1 MEYFLFLFLS
11 AVTIFLRL
19 SGSLVYF
26 CWLLLAVMWS
36 EWFSV
41 RRICLGN
48 FHVETLDGPYL
59 MRAPLEGTCLCAWRP
74 PWALL
79 THDHLKTK
87 PWVWVFIGF
96 VTRIARRSCGTQRLY
111 VFLPL
116 VQRKAGL
123 WPLNF
128 ISGKK
133 KSPLLSTQTQG
144 QTCPLSHTLS
154 FPGDRFLPSR
164 FLFVFYKF
172 PRLAAPIYDHQEQE
186 RVLLQFWVP
195 DIWHPLGKAMF
206 PWGDTPPSFLSSDDP
221 ISFTYDIAAS
231 F

>member
-48 FHVETLDGPYL
+48 LHVETLDGPYL

-133 KSPLLSTQTQG
+133 NHPGCLLRHKGKHALFPTPCLFQVADSFPAGSSLSST
-144 QTCPLSHTLS
+144 S
-154 FPGDRFLPSR
+154 FPGLQHQFMTIKNRNVFSYSSGSQTSDIHLARLCFLEKIHPHLFYPLMIPYPSR
-164 FLFVFYKF
+164 M
-172 PRLAAPIYDHQEQE
+172 I
-186 RVLLQFWVP
+186 
-195 DIWHPLGKAMF
+195 
-206 PWGDTPPSFLSSDDP
+206 
-221 ISFTYDIAAS
+221 
-231 F
+231 